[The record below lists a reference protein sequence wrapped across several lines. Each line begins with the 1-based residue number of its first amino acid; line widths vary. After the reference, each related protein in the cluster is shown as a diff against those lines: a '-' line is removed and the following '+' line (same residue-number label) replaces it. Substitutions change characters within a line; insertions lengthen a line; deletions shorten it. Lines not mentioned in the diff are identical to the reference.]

1 MEALSIAWQMWVTF
15 GVIALAIIAYSSDR
29 FSLELVSALTIGTL
43 LVFFHI
49 FPLPG
54 PDGGNALDAE
64 TLLSGFASPA
74 LFAIL
79 GLLIVGQGM
88 YQSGALDWPTRALI
102 ATHAKLGWIAVVG
115 VFIFVM
121 IVSAFL
127 NNTPVVV
134 MFVPIMAAMAAQSG
148 IAPSRLMMPL
158 SFMSILG
165 GMLTTIGSS
174 TNLLAIEVYKSYS
187 GEAVHFFALAP
198 LGLILASI
206 GAGYLAVVTKWFLP
220 DRHGE
225 IDMAASDGRQFLAQV
240 TLERANP
247 LIGETSKAGLF
258 PSLKNVTVRLI
269 QRRDDILLPPFDD
282 VTLRLHDKVIVAATR
297 DALTRLL
304 KTKSEIL
311 AGFLAEVETPEGGGE
326 LTMIEAVVAP
336 GSRIIGRSISQI
348 RFRFQ
353 TNCVIVGIQRRSR
366 MIRGDIQ
373 GIRLEAG
380 DVLLILGDRSDIR
393 RLRADRDIL
402 MLERSMTQLPDPD
415 HARYAAAIFIATV
428 ALAATGIL
436 PIAVSAICGAAAM
449 VATGCLNVRQAARA
463 VDRRVFLLIGVAIA
477 MGLSMQ
483 ATGGAKYISSLLTPL
498 ADRPGGTTLLLSAFF
513 ILTAA
518 LTNVLSNNATAVLL
532 TPIAISAAGAAGI
545 DPKVLVFTV
554 IYAANC
560 SFATPVAY
568 QTNLLVMAPGH
579 YQFRDFVLIGVPLII
594 LLWIVYTLIAPAFFG
609 AMGMM

>member
-1 MEALSIAWQMWVTF
+1 MEALSIVWQMWVTF
-15 GVIALAIIAYSSDR
+15 GVIAIAIIAYSSDR
-29 FSLELVSALTIGTL
+29 FSLELVSAITIGAL
-43 LVFFHI
+43 LVFFQL
-49 FPLPG
+49 FPLIG
-54 PDGGNALDAE
+54 SDGTNVLDAE
-64 TLLSGFASPA
+64 ALLSGFASPA

-88 YQSGALDWPTRALI
+88 YQSGALEWPTRMMLVA
-102 ATHAKLGWIAVVG
+102 HAKFRWVAVVG
-115 VFIFVM
+115 VFVFVM
-121 IVSAFL
+121 VVSAFL

-174 TNLLAIEVYKSYS
+174 TNLLAIEVYES
-187 GEAVHFFALAP
+187 AVGADVSFFALAP
-198 LGLILASI
+198 MGLVLAGI
-206 GAGYLAVVTKWFLP
+206 GAIYLAVVTKYFMP
-220 DRHGE
+220 DRFGE
-225 IDMAASDGRQFLAQV
+225 IDNTPDGRQFLAQV

-247 LIGETSKAGLF
+247 LIGETSTAGLF

-282 VTLRLHDKVIVAATR
+282 VTLRLHDKVVVAATR

-311 AGFLAEVETPEGGGE
+311 AGFLAEVETPDGGGE

-393 RLRADRDIL
+393 RLRGDRDIL

-428 ALAATGIL
+428 AFAATGIL
-436 PIAVSAICGAAAM
+436 PIAVSAIVGAAAM
-449 VATGCLNVRQAARA
+449 VATGCLNIRQAARA

-477 MGLSMQ
+477 MGTAMQ
-483 ATGGAKYISSLLTPL
+483 ATGGAQYISSLLTPL
-498 ADRPGGTTLLLSAFF
+498 ADGPGG
-513 ILTAA
+513 
-518 LTNVLSNNATAVLL
+518 N
-532 TPIAISAAGAAGI
+532 
-545 DPKVLVFTV
+545 
-554 IYAANC
+554 
-560 SFATPVAY
+560 
-568 QTNLLVMAPGH
+568 
-579 YQFRDFVLIGVPLII
+579 PL
-594 LLWIVYTLIAPAFFG
+594 
-609 AMGMM
+609 